1 MIKVNY
7 NKAVSNEALFAKK
20 DAVLKAYQTLVNK
33 TGAGNDFLGWL
44 RYPEEHDLEEY
55 ARIKKAAK
63 KIADESDI
71 LVVVGI
77 GGSYLGAKA
86 VIEALKPYYSNNKGL
101 EVIFAGHTL
110 SSTYMSQLLE
120 YLQDRNFSVQFF
132 SVLFP
137 EK

>member
-7 NKAVSNEALFAKK
+7 QNALSQEELFNKKSAILEAYE
-20 DAVLKAYQTLVNK
+20 VLTKK

-44 RYPEEHDLEEY
+44 RYPVEYDKEEY

-63 KIADESDI
+63 KIQEESDV

-86 VIEALKPYYSNNKGL
+86 VIEALKDYFPLNKSI
-101 EVIFAGHTL
+101 EIV
-110 SSTYMSQLLE
+110 
-120 YLQDRNFSVQFF
+120 
-132 SVLFP
+132 
-137 EK
+137 